1 MILPKEHLLKSD
13 FISDFLSE
21 KQFQP
26 AGVDLTLKKVFAFK
40 GMGRIDFDNSE
51 RKISKAKELQ
61 FDGKGWVKLGQGAYK
76 VSFNEYI
83 KIPQDMMAL
92 VFPRS
97 SLLRCGAAL
106 HTAVWDPGYEG
117 RGEMLLVVHN
127 KNGMMLKRN
136 AKVGQMVFVK
146 LAEETKH
153 AYEGMYKGEH
163 RH

>member
-1 MILPKEHLLKSD
+1 MILPKEHLLKSNL
-13 FISDFLSE
+13 ISNFLSE
-21 KQFQP
+21 EQFQP
-26 AGVDLTLKKVFAFK
+26 VGADLTLKKVFAFK

-51 RKISKAKELQ
+51 RKISEAKELK
-61 FDGKGWVKLGQGAYK
+61 FDEKGWIKLGRGAYK

-97 SLLRCGAAL
+97 SLLRCGATL

-127 KNGMMLKRN
+127 RKGIVLKKN
-136 AKVGQMVFVK
+136 AKIGQIVFMK
-146 LAEETKH
+146 LVEKTRH
-153 AYEGMYKGEH
+153 RYEGVYKGEH
-163 RH
+163 K